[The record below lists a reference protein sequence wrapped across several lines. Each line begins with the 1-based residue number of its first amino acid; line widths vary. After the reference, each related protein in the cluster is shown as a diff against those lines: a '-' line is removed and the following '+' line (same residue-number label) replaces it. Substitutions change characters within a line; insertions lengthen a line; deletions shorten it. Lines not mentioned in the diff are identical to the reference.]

1 MLALFGF
8 ERVGVVLAD
17 LYFFDAAPLPGQHG
31 AERGVRLELRVLERQ
46 ALEGSEYSAQP
57 VRIGRPIWRVDLLES
72 VGAPGSFDRT
82 HYHPRFDAWEPGVRV
97 FDADLTADP
106 FGWLAAR
113 LSALEELLEQAGMTT
128 EVAGSPD
135 ARSLAQATPD
145 IVAAAHGML
154 EQVRAG
160 ELALPPA
167 AEPTVTT
174 RLGWL

>member
-1 MLALFGF
+1 MLQLFGF
-8 ERVGVVLAD
+8 ERVGIALAD
-17 LYFFDAAPLPGQHG
+17 LYFVDAAPLPGQHG

-82 HYHPRFDAWEPGVRV
+82 HYHPRFEGWEPGARV
-97 FDADLTADP
+97 FDADLSADP

-113 LSALEELLEQAGMTT
+113 LSVLEELLEQGGMTA
-128 EVAGSPD
+128 EVAGPLD
-135 ARSLAQATPD
+135 ALALARATPD
-145 IVAAAHGML
+145 IVAAARGVL
-154 EQVRAG
+154 GQVRAG
-160 ELALPPA
+160 ELARPPA
-167 AEPTVTT
+167 VEPTVTT